1 MTYPARPLHGWI
13 TAMALSVGVACTPAT
28 APPAAPTSAPPAAAA
43 QEASTS
49 AAQPAATAN
58 ATPQVFSAGAAP
70 DQAPASCNGQLR
82 KITVGVAVAPPNVV
96 HTSPFVARALG
107 LFTKRCIDANIVQF
121 EGGLSQ
127 TNLTAVAQ
135 GASMGPLNEAAI
147 GSGLKGKQVWGMAP
161 KLPQAYMVS
170 EGVKTAADLKGKRLS
185 AAGGGVGSFNWVMGR
200 EVLKTAGL
208 TVDDVQFISQGTA
221 GRLPG
226 LVSGQ
231 LDGVALHPEDVYLAQ
246 QQKPGLHVLVNLSDL
261 LPLYFFNAYGVS
273 DDFLAK
279 DHDLVRDTVAGMIE
293 ANRAIYQ
300 DKAKVVPIMMEATQK
315 PQDAVE
321 YAYDF
326 LTKNCIWSVNTGYK
340 PERTAWTVDLAVSN
354 GDIPS
359 DKKPTYEQIVAQ
371 SLGEEALAAVGG
383 PTTINGCS
391 D

>member
-1 MTYPARPLHGWI
+1 MRIPVWSLTALGLWLTAACAPA
-13 TAMALSVGVACTPAT
+13 A
-28 APPAAPTSAPPAAAA
+28 APPPTSAPPAATPAAA
-43 QEASTS
+43 QAT
-49 AAQPAATAN
+49 PAAATG
-58 ATPQVFSAGAAP
+58 TPQVFTAGAAP
-70 DQAPASCNGQLR
+70 EQAPANCNGQLR
-82 KITVGVAVAPPNVV
+82 KITIGVAVAPPNVA
-96 HTSPFVARALG
+96 HTPPFVARGLG
-107 LFTKRCIDANIVQF
+107 SFARRCIEANIVQF

-127 TNLTAVAQ
+127 TSLTAVAQ
-135 GASMGPLNEAAI
+135 GSAMGPLNEAAI

-161 KLPQAYMVS
+161 KLPQAYMVA
-170 EGVKTAADLKGKRLS
+170 ENVKTAADLKGKRLS

-200 EVLKTAGL
+200 EILKTAGL

-246 QQKPGLHVLVNLSDL
+246 KQKPGLHVLVNLSEL

-273 DDFLAK
+273 DDFLAR
-279 DHDLVRDTVAGMIE
+279 DHDLVRDTVASMIE

-300 DKAKVVPIMMEATQK
+300 DKARVVPIMMQATEK

-321 YAYDF
+321 SAYDF

-359 DKKPTYEQIVAQ
+359 DKKPSYEQVVAQ
-371 SLGEEALAAVGG
+371 SLGDEALAAAGG